1 MRCLGPCDSFPL
13 CARFGRPLYRGRLT
27 HFLATNAALCAL
39 FAWCAVGSA
48 QAKINSQAPL
58 RTLVTARAAHDL
70 PLPEGRRSYPVP
82 LRRVCTSYAPFY
94 KNGHGGPL

>member
-13 CARFGRPLYRGRLT
+13 CARFGSPLYRGRLT

-39 FAWCAVGSA
+39 FAWCGVGSA

-70 PLPEGRRSYPVP
+70 PLPEARRSYPVH
-82 LRRVCTSYAPFY
+82 LRAVVTYYDPFIDSR
-94 KNGHGGPL
+94 HG